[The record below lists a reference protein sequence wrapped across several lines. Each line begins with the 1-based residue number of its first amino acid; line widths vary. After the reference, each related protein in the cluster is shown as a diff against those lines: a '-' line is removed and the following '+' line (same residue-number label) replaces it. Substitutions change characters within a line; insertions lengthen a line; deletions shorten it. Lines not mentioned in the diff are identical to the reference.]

1 MLDRAQLTRE
11 LIDSQVHVQPEGT
24 QLGPGDP
31 EALLQWSVLEYSRT
45 DGSRELLAKPANLAR
60 QMQLLIQH
68 TQGIAPKLREC
79 GQELV
84 TVEWG

>member
-1 MLDRAQLTRE
+1 M
-11 LIDSQVHVQPEGT
+11 
-24 QLGPGDP
+24 
-31 EALLQWSVLEYSRT
+31 QWSVLEYSRT